1 MIGAIIDAVFCP
13 RSDPRFFFFPSLE
26 KGKNM
31 SNQKQKSTIYLEK
44 TIGISIFSALA
55 FIIAFVCNVIPPI
68 AGFLS
73 LDMKDAVIAIAA
85 FIYGPLAGV
94 IIAFIAAFIE
104 FLTFSTTA
112 WYGLIMNFASSA
124 VFTLTASLIY
134 KKLRT
139 MNGAIISVTAAIVAT
154 TGVMLLLNTFVTP
167 IYLVSMVGMPKAA
180 ATEMVFDLLPKVLL
194 PFNFA
199 KSLLNASVAIML
211 YKPVLAALSKAK
223 IIKTKSASLSFN
235 KNTKTVL
242 IIGSACLIVSVVI
255 FLILA

>member
-1 MIGAIIDAVFCP
+1 M
-13 RSDPRFFFFPSLE
+13 
-26 KGKNM
+26 KTK
-31 SNQKQKSTIYLEK
+31 SNPIPYLEK
-44 TIGISIFSALA
+44 VIGISIFSALA
-55 FIIAFVCNVIPPI
+55 VIVAFVCNIIPPI

-73 LDMKDAVIAIAA
+73 LDVKDAVIAIAA
-85 FIYGPLAGV
+85 FIYGPISGV
-94 IIAFIAAFIE
+94 IIAFLAAFIE

-134 KKLRT
+134 KRKRT
-139 MNGAIISVTAAIVAT
+139 VNGAIIAFIAAVIVT
-154 TGVMLLLNTFVTP
+154 TGVMLLLNNFVTP
-167 IYLVSMVGMPKAA
+167 IYLTEFVGMPKTNAVA
-180 ATEMVFDLLPKVLL
+180 MVIDLLPKVLL

-211 YKPVLAALSKAK
+211 YKPLLAALSKAK

-242 IIGSACLIVSVVI
+242 IIGSCCLALSVVI
-255 FLILA
+255 FIILA

>member
-1 MIGAIIDAVFCP
+1 MNN
-13 RSDPRFFFFPSLE
+13 
-26 KGKNM
+26 KTKN
-31 SNQKQKSTIYLEK
+31 SIYLEK
-44 TIGISIFSALA
+44 VIGISIFSALA
-55 FIIAFVCNVIPPI
+55 VIVAFVCNIIPPI

-73 LDMKDAVIAIAA
+73 LDVKDAVIAIAA
-85 FIYGPLAGV
+85 FIYGPISGV
-94 IIAFIAAFIE
+94 IIAFLAAFIE

-134 KKLRT
+134 KRKRT
-139 MNGAIISVTAAIVAT
+139 INGAIIAFLAAVIAT
-154 TGVMLLLNTFVTP
+154 TGVMLLLNNFVTP
-167 IYLVSMVGMPKAA
+167 IYLTKFVGMPETAA
-180 ATEMVFDLLPKVLL
+180 VATVIDLLPKVLL

-235 KNTKTVL
+235 KNTKIIL
-242 IIGSACLIVSVVI
+242 IIGSACLIASVVI

>member
-1 MIGAIIDAVFCP
+1 MN
-13 RSDPRFFFFPSLE
+13 
-26 KGKNM
+26 K
-31 SNQKQKSTIYLEK
+31 KQKSTVYLEK

-55 FIIAFVCNVIPPI
+55 FIVAFVCNVIPPI

-73 LDMKDAVIAIAA
+73 LDIKDAVIAIAA
-85 FIYGPLAGV
+85 FIYGPVSGV

-139 MNGAIISVTAAIVAT
+139 MNGAIISFTAAVVAT

-167 IYLVSMVGMPKAA
+167 FYLVSMVGMPKAA
-180 ATEMVFDLLPKVLL
+180 ATETVFDLLPKVLL

-199 KSLLNASVAIML
+199 KSLLNASVAILL

-242 IIGSACLIVSVVI
+242 IIGSCCLILSVVI